1 MLGTISNI
9 MLESFSGFFYT
20 SEYTKLQFNSFFHVI
35 LTKRLLHG
43 LKPSQ
48 SFFPHGAI
56 HWMPFLCTV
65 TFAQSKSQEMY
76 LCTWKSHHINYVP
89 KITSTGKYYYRYGE
103 KFSECHTT
111 QSIGRVYRKKRT
123 KNYKNFLLLSI
134 QTRKNRGGKYKISIW
149 IFIFF
154 PALDYLI

>member
-20 SEYTKLQFNSFFHVI
+20 LKYTSCNSIPFYMLYWQKDCCMVSSHHKV
-35 LTKRLLHG
+35 
-43 LKPSQ
+43 
-48 SFFPHGAI
+48 FFPHGAI

-111 QSIGRVYRKKRT
+111 QSIGRVYRKKRI

-134 QTRKNRGGKYKISIW
+134 QTRKNRGGKFKISIW